1 MTTWIDTPEGG
12 RDRGPRALVRAWIE
26 VLVRPRRFFGTA
38 IAPADQAPALF
49 FAMAVTAT
57 SIGGLFLAVPGLSPT
72 VGGSSLVG
80 GAVVGG
86 LLVVL
91 VTPVTLH
98 LTAAVGTIALVVVAP
113 DRGGVSETVQLVGY
127 ASAPLALVPVPVA
140 LADVSIASAMWTGI
154 AYAGIL
160 LFVGI
165 AARHGTGP
173 VRTVLAALP
182 PVVFAGGVVTAIR
195 VGNAVVF
202 GG

>member
-26 VLVRPRRFFGTA
+26 VLVRPRRFFVSA

-49 FAMAVTAT
+49 FAMAVAAT
-57 SIGGLFLAVPGLSPT
+57 SIGGLFLAVPSLPPT
-72 VGGSSLVG
+72 VAGSPLVG
-80 GAVVGG
+80 GAVLGG
-86 LLVVL
+86 FLVLL

-98 LTAAVGTIALVVVAP
+98 LTAAIGTIVLVVLAP

-127 ASAPLALVPVPVA
+127 ASAPLALVSVPVA
-140 LADVSIASAMWTGI
+140 LVGVPVATAVWAGM
-154 AYAGIL
+154 AYAAGL
-160 LFVGI
+160 LIVGI
-165 AARHGTGP
+165 ATRHRTGT
-173 VRTVLAALP
+173 VRAVLAAVP
-182 PVVFAGGVVTAIR
+182 PVVFAGAVVTAVR

>member
-12 RDRGPRALVRAWIE
+12 RDRGPRALVRAWME
-26 VLVRPRRFFGTA
+26 VLVRPRRFFGSA

-49 FAMAVTAT
+49 FAVAVTAT
-57 SIGGLFLAVPGLSPT
+57 SVGGLFLAVPGLPPT
-72 VGGSSLVG
+72 VGGSPLVG
-80 GAVVGG
+80 GAVLGG
-86 LLVVL
+86 VLVLL

-98 LTAAVGTIALVVVAP
+98 LTAAVGTIALVVLAP

-140 LADVSIASAMWTGI
+140 LAGTPVDTAVWAGI
-154 AYAGIL
+154 AYAAAL
-160 LFVGI
+160 LIVGI
-165 AARHGTGP
+165 TTRHRTGTI
-173 VRTVLAALP
+173 RAVLAAVP